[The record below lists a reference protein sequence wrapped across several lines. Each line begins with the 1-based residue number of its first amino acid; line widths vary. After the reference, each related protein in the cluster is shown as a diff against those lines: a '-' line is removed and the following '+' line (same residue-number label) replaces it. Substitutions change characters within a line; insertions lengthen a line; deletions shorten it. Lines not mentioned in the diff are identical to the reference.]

1 MSQSSGASGGTAGA
15 AGGGGTGAGAAGG
28 GVGAGG
34 GAGAGAGRDD
44 GVLPGA
50 QAARKRIVSAI
61 PRWWTF
67 MRNILGRVKWESVG
81 TRGREVSS
89 GAWDEGASFG
99 PDFPFF
105 QLAGTAIGSA
115 HSCSRVGSSSRRYP
129 PSTPDSLGGSILE
142 TAKIPKGKSG
152 PKYRRQQAGLLARLV
167 NEPLRP

>member
-1 MSQSSGASGGTAGA
+1 
-15 AGGGGTGAGAAGG
+15 
-28 GVGAGG
+28 
-34 GAGAGAGRDD
+34 
-44 GVLPGA
+44 VLPGA

-105 QLAGTAIGSA
+105 QLAD
-115 HSCSRVGSSSRRYP
+115 
-129 PSTPDSLGGSILE
+129 PDIDPATTQGQLGG
-142 TAKIPKGKSG
+142 
-152 PKYRRQQAGLLARLV
+152 GLRV
-167 NEPLRP
+167 RDFGIGQ